1 MKLKYLSLQA
11 VFRKILSATRDKM
24 KKPVIKYESSR
35 TNGNAGA
42 EDEELERRKEHWKQ
56 ELVGIGEEFLLMK
69 PSQENLE
76 NKIDTAYIENKDGLP
91 VLKAT
96 FDMKH
101 FKREDIDVRIED
113 GHIVVEAQH
122 TDDMDDRSYTKTM
135 IRKVEVP
142 KFADEKMMHC
152 DLNSEGELIIELPF
166 HLPPERKPKGP
177 GVVPIYDAPDGR
189 KKIRIVLKIGPEF
202 TEEDIN
208 IETNGRRL
216 KVTAGYNEELGRYG
230 VQKTE
235 REINKEYRLPE
246 YLEVDEVITRLKEG
260 ILLVEVYLKP
270 VEAFTCKMSAED
282 VPVSQS

>member
-1 MKLKYLSLQA
+1 MKS
-11 VFRKILSATRDKM
+11 
-24 KKPVIKYESSR
+24 PVIKYESSGPHGI
-35 TNGNAGA
+35 T
-42 EDEELERRKEHWKQ
+42 EPDDEESELRKEAWKQ
-56 ELVGIGEEFLLMK
+56 ELMEMGDEFLLMK

-76 NKIDTAYIENKDGLP
+76 NKTDTAYIENKDGLP

-101 FKREDIDVRIED
+101 FKREDIKVRIED
-113 GHIVVEAQH
+113 GHIVVEAKH
-122 TDDMDDRSYTKTM
+122 TDDIDDKNYTKTM
-135 IRKVEVP
+135 IRKVEIP

-152 DLNSEGELIIELPF
+152 NLNSEGELIIELPF

-177 GVVPIYDAPDGR
+177 GVVPIYDTHDGR

-208 IETNGRRL
+208 IDIQGQRL
-216 KVTAGYNEELGRYG
+216 IITAGYNEELGRYG
-230 VQKTE
+230 VEKTE
-235 REINKEYRLPE
+235 REIRKEYKLPE

-270 VEAFTCKMSAED
+270 IQAFTCKMTAED
-282 VPVSQS
+282 IPVSQYPKS